1 MGPPIAGWFIME
13 NPIETGWWLGVPLF
27 LWKPPFQQSYRM
39 LQAPYPNGG
48 NLKHCIAVA
57 SMCLSAS
64 AMASSSRCLQPFLV
78 WNHMNSMFLPWTH
91 GQIMNQHGSDH
102 QQSTSIDASTSS
114 FLASRPLTFGPCHV
128 KWWSADQPCC
138 RRIKHDGRSA
148 SPGIL
153 WKWDSRPYWAILGH
167 TSNSTY
173 PSYNHTWS
181 WIFMS
186 WQTDAF
192 LGWLHAKSKT
202 TQQKPWLLSWVS
214 TYLSI
219 YHVVYPIKPPLG
231 MILIAGFTMWGT
243 KNSIPSHETLRRN
256 SPPMGLSWW
265 LIPRI
270 VSGWTNP
277 GYKWD
282 KWGQGPLIRLISGV
296 N

>member
-181 WIFMS
+181 FFHVLTNRRFFRVITRKIKNHPTKTMASKLGLNIFVHLS
-186 WQTDAF
+186 CGIPNQTSIGYDF
-192 LGWLHAKSKT
+192 DC
-202 TQQKPWLLSWVS
+202 WV
-214 TYLSI
+214 
-219 YHVVYPIKPPLG
+219 YHVRHQK
-231 MILIAGFTMWGT
+231 
-243 KNSIPSHETLRRN
+243 
-256 SPPMGLSWW
+256 
-265 LIPRI
+265 
-270 VSGWTNP
+270 
-277 GYKWD
+277 
-282 KWGQGPLIRLISGV
+282 
-296 N
+296 